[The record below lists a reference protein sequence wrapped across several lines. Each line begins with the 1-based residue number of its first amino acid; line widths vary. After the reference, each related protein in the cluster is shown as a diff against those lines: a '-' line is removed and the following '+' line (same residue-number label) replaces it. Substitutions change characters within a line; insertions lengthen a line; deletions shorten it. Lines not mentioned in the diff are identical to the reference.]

1 MKKHNLKFVAL
12 AVSLLVGT
20 LLLTTRLGVWLF
32 LDILGSLDEKPL
44 PLDPSAGPVAAA
56 PFGGSIASL
65 AMPSRIQQPSGIT
78 FDPRT
83 RTWVISTDQAE
94 LFVLDE
100 SMTRVLSRSL
110 VLRTLPLWRQGL
122 IEAVAFVPG
131 DRQEDDRLAF
141 IGETDTMEFWRRRS
155 DGDAGWASDSS
166 VPLESEIADLEAA
179 ALAFDHS
186 TAEFYVA
193 SPESSILYT
202 LDLSG
207 RIARRMDLDSSDRW
221 PPGAIKSG
229 RRVDELWISGL
240 TMVDGQLWA
249 VSENYTTL
257 LQLDPRSGK
266 VLTLRSLPE
275 LGEASDLAIV
285 EGSAVFTID
294 HNWNE
299 PRPSFRRI
307 AVPTTFEPMG

>member
-1 MKKHNLKFVAL
+1 
-12 AVSLLVGT
+12 
-20 LLLTTRLGVWLF
+20 
-32 LDILGSLDEKPL
+32 
-44 PLDPSAGPVAAA
+44 
-56 PFGGSIASL
+56 
-65 AMPSRIQQPSGIT
+65 
-78 FDPRT
+78 
-83 RTWVISTDQAE
+83 
-94 LFVLDE
+94 
-100 SMTRVLSRSL
+100 
-110 VLRTLPLWRQGL
+110 
-122 IEAVAFVPG
+122 
-131 DRQEDDRLAF
+131 
-141 IGETDTMEFWRRRS
+141 MEIWRRRP
-155 DGDAGWASDSS
+155 GGETGWVSDSS

-179 ALAFDHS
+179 ALAFDPS
-186 TAEFYVA
+186 ANAFYVA

-202 LDLSG
+202 LDWNG
-207 RIARRMDLDSSDRW
+207 RIVHRLDLDSSDRW

-266 VLTLRSLPE
+266 VIGLRSLPE

-294 HNWNE
+294 HNWND

-307 AVPTTFEPMG
+307 DVPTTLEPIG